1 MDALESSSTVYRTE
15 SEGST
20 TSEDREGSLRA
31 YLEKESLGHLT
42 ALFPDD
48 VSLNYFQSLTEDDLE
63 HDYNVKDD
71 KEREL
76 LMHSIVKLREEFS
89 AYEVRLQWH
98 RHKFCFIQICPIS
111 NYLRVTFGQISR
123 SQVIFEVVILFL
135 KPPTA
140 FPTYIFFQK
149 LLCCFRREDIRM
161 LFRAA
166 GIRGNS
172 EKYKLPRGTFRL
184 LHASF
189 LTSRRTLGDI

>member
-71 KEREL
+71 KESEIARG
-76 LMHSIVKLREEFS
+76 IFS
-89 AYEVRLQWH
+89 VRGETSMTQT
-98 RHKFCFIQICPIS
+98 Q
-111 NYLRVTFGQISR
+111 
-123 SQVIFEVVILFL
+123 ILFYTNL
-135 KPPTA
+135 S
-140 FPTYIFFQK
+140 Y
-149 LLCCFRREDIRM
+149 L
-161 LFRAA
+161 
-166 GIRGNS
+166 
-172 EKYKLPRGTFRL
+172 
-184 LHASF
+184 
-189 LTSRRTLGDI
+189 

>member
-123 SQVIFEVVILFL
+123 SQAIFEVVILFL

-140 FPTYIFFQK
+140 FSTYFFFK
-149 LLCCFRREDIRM
+149 SYCVVFVAKTFACYSGPLASKETVKNINYHEAPFDYYTH
-161 LFRAA
+161 LF
-166 GIRGNS
+166 
-172 EKYKLPRGTFRL
+172 
-184 LHASF
+184 
-189 LTSRRTLGDI
+189 

>member
-98 RHKFCFIQICPIS
+98 RHKFCSI
-111 NYLRVTFGQISR
+111 
-123 SQVIFEVVILFL
+123 
-135 KPPTA
+135 
-140 FPTYIFFQK
+140 
-149 LLCCFRREDIRM
+149 
-161 LFRAA
+161 
-166 GIRGNS
+166 
-172 EKYKLPRGTFRL
+172 
-184 LHASF
+184 
-189 LTSRRTLGDI
+189 

>member
-1 MDALESSSTVYRTE
+1 M
-15 SEGST
+15 
-20 TSEDREGSLRA
+20 
-31 YLEKESLGHLT
+31 
-42 ALFPDD
+42 
-48 VSLNYFQSLTEDDLE
+48 E

-76 LMHSIVKLREEFS
+76 LMHSIVKLQEEFS

-98 RHKFCFIQICPIS
+98 RHKFCSIQICPIS

-123 SQVIFEVVILFL
+123 SQAIFRSCNFIFKTSNCVLNI
-135 KPPTA
+135 
-140 FPTYIFFQK
+140 YFFQK

-166 GIRGNS
+166 GIKGNS